1 MKSYK
6 FFLQG
11 ALSRYLYSAVIL
23 LAFIPILSPQGLS
36 INFSFLIL
44 LFISPFVRL
53 DLLPAYVPLIIISSL
68 LSFFYQFF
76 FFTDFETQL
85 ARQFLSFSA
94 YMAFLSILLIRIR
107 ISIDEIFNI
116 LVIVS
121 SVYAIFVIYNVAL
134 NFQYVLSDF
143 RSLKVG
149 LREYVT
155 HWPQRFPVVI
165 LAAFFFTLIKLKE
178 SPIYLL
184 AAAILACCLFLTFT
198 RAIYL
203 SMGVSFVYLGA
214 RFFLKSL
221 RSGTFIIKVKSII
234 YFLIIICF
242 LSILNLKFPF
252 LKVFLELATST
263 FDALVDFF
271 GGNIIS
277 ERLSSS
283 ESQRLYHWQKTL
295 SIWIERPLFGT
306 GFLGIYNFTDL
317 GSTHSQ
323 YLDVLLKTGL
333 FGLSLYLLIWFK
345 LVAYYIDR
353 PEVVSGLIAIF
364 VFGFMHETTKLS
376 YTGLLFVLL
385 ASKMFEEKRA
395 ISNKQSM
402 S

>member
-121 SVYAIFVIYNVAL
+121 SVYAIFVLYNVAL

-143 RSLKVG
+143 RSLKTMG
-149 LREYVT
+149 LREWIT
-155 HWPQRFPVVI
+155 HWPQRFQW
-165 LAAFFFTLIKLKE
+165 
-178 SPIYLL
+178 
-184 AAAILACCLFLTFT
+184 LF
-198 RAIYL
+198 
-203 SMGVSFVYLGA
+203 
-214 RFFLKSL
+214 
-221 RSGTFIIKVKSII
+221 
-234 YFLIIICF
+234 
-242 LSILNLKFPF
+242 
-252 LKVFLELATST
+252 
-263 FDALVDFF
+263 
-271 GGNIIS
+271 
-277 ERLSSS
+277 
-283 ESQRLYHWQKTL
+283 
-295 SIWIERPLFGT
+295 
-306 GFLGIYNFTDL
+306 
-317 GSTHSQ
+317 
-323 YLDVLLKTGL
+323 
-333 FGLSLYLLIWFK
+333 
-345 LVAYYIDR
+345 
-353 PEVVSGLIAIF
+353 
-364 VFGFMHETTKLS
+364 
-376 YTGLLFVLL
+376 
-385 ASKMFEEKRA
+385 
-395 ISNKQSM
+395 
-402 S
+402 